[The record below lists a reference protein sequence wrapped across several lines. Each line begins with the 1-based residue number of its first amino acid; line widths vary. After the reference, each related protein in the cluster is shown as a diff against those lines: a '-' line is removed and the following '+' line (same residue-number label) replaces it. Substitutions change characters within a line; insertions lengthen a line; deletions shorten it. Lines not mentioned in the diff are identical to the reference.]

1 MGQKE
6 DFDPSKENLF
16 DYTKRMQDLNEI
28 EDEETLDNT
37 KIETILDDGKLD
49 LNQKEML
56 NFTPGSIIADKVNL
70 TKEEIDRFSEIYE
83 EIYKVGKSFTT
94 YNKSIQDQLK
104 QSGMNV
110 SIEQSSMQWEYALD
124 KLLDLKML
132 KFLCDLVFG
141 QDKEIR
147 DKIINNEIDKKF
159 PSQTQQQINTNQN
172 YDDLIEQLTRIS
184 RKAQKRN
191 YEKK

>member
-1 MGQKE
+1 MGQK